1 MKWVVIA
8 LFAALSA
15 VIVLLMIRLVSIRRD
30 IKNLAQEL
38 RRTHEPGY
46 DRLVRVRLNDKA
58 VEELAAEINRTIDGQ
73 KRLKL
78 DAEEAERRMRRSMS
92 DIAHDLRTPLA
103 VIKGDLQ
110 LIADGE
116 LPDKS
121 RGYLDICLQ
130 KTEQLKCM
138 TDQFFELAVLES
150 DSGRVP
156 VVRTDL
162 TAAVMNFL
170 VENEGRISLAGIE
183 PEVIFPP
190 KTVFVRADAQLLGRM
205 FGNLLGNVLKYSC
218 GDLAVIVGAEDGGS
232 VSFENSVGENIS
244 EPERIFE
251 RSYRGDS
258 SRGGGVNG
266 SQGGAGLGLYIV
278 RLLAEKQGAAVSARL
293 TDGRLRV
300 TIAFENEQ

>member
-1 MKWVVIA
+1 MKWLIIA

-15 VIVLLMIRLVSIRRD
+15 VIILLILRLISLRRD
-30 IKNLAQEL
+30 IKTLALEL

-46 DRLVRVRLNDKA
+46 DRLVRVRLSDKA
-58 VEELAAEINRTIDGQ
+58 VEELGAEINRTIDGQ

-78 DAEEAERRMRRSMS
+78 NAEEAERRMRRSMS
-92 DIAHDLRTPLA
+92 DIAHDLRTPLV

-116 LPDKS
+116 LSKKS
-121 RGYLDICLQ
+121 RGYLDVCLQ
-130 KTEQLKCM
+130 KTEQLKDM

-150 DSGRVP
+150 DNGRVP

-170 VENEGRISLAGIE
+170 VENEGRIRLAGIE

-190 KTVFVRADAQLLGRM
+190 KTVFVRADGQLLGRM
-205 FGNLLGNVLKYSC
+205 LGNLLGNVLKYSG
-218 GDLAVIVGAEDGGS
+218 GDFSVIVGAENGGS
-232 VSFENSVGENIS
+232 VSFENSVGGNIPD
-244 EPERIFE
+244 PERIFE

-266 SQGGAGLGLYIV
+266 SQSGAGLGLYIV
-278 RLLAEKQGAAVSARL
+278 RLLAEKQGAEVSARL
-293 TDGRLRV
+293 TNGRLRV
-300 TIAFENEQ
+300 TIEFTVNS